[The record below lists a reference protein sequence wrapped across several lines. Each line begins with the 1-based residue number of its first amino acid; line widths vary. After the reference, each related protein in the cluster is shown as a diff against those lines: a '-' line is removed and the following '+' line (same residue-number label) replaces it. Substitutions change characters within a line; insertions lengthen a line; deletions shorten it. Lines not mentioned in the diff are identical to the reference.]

1 MHLNKIHGIL
11 RRAGLKPY
19 SPIRGVH
26 VGYGIY
32 AEQLPFEPVRYVC
45 VYMQTTTHRD
55 TLPLEQAQEAAV
67 AALRAAGLEVEAA
80 ETIDGL
86 PSVEFAV
93 TTSKTYR
100 RLRVHSTER
109 TRRVTK

>member
-32 AEQLPFEPVRYVC
+32 AEQLPFEPVRHIC
-45 VYMQTTTHRD
+45 VYFCSTTPWNK
-55 TLPLEQAQEAAV
+55 LPLEKAQEAAI
-67 AALRAAGLEVEAA
+67 AALRAEGLEVEMT
-80 ETIDGL
+80 ETIDEW
-86 PSVEFAV
+86 PAVEFSVV
-93 TTSKTYR
+93 TPKTYR
-100 RLRVHSTER
+100 RLKTY
-109 TRRVTK
+109 TTPA